1 MDLLIQKSNQEK
13 FKFIGIINICLF
25 YIQAVALIRTLATN
39 PDILLLD
46 EPFSALDFDTS
57 LLVEDDVYKI
67 IKKEKKSAIIITHN
81 IEQAISFADV
91 VIVLSKRPAVVKKIF
106 PIQFNSSSTIEHRK
120 FPEFQQYYQEIWKVF
135 DHEV

>member
-1 MDLLIQKSNQEK
+1 M
-13 FKFIGIINICLF
+13 
-25 YIQAVALIRTLATN
+25 
-39 PDILLLD
+39 D

-91 VIVLSKRPAVVKKIF
+91 VIVLSKRPATVKKVF
-106 PIQFNSSSTIEHRK
+106 PIQFSNHSSPIKHRNC
-120 FPEFQQYYQEIWKVF
+120 PEFQQYYQEIWKVF